1 MSLATDKLASN
12 NLAIGIDLGA
22 TKVAGALV
30 NEQGQT
36 VAEARALT
44 DPKAGVEQVVTR
56 IAEVVGNLLTQQA
69 ALGQATDGVMGVGI
83 GTPGLVDGKAGV
95 VRNAVNLGWTE
106 VMLAQQATEAIAT
119 HTKTPLP
126 VWIENDAN
134 SQAVGEF
141 IFGAGRGVES
151 FALVAIGTGLGGGMI
166 ANRQLIAGATYTAA
180 EMGHLSFDP
189 DGRPCVCGLRG
200 CVETVVSGP
209 GLVKTMHELLAQQR
223 SSTAQQSVLP
233 PKFQAE
239 DVVAAARN
247 GDTLAV
253 AALAETARWLGMALA
268 AYVALLNPA
277 RIIIGGGLGLSAFD
291 LLIPAAQIEL
301 ARRALPQSH
310 EHLQI
315 VPAQVTS
322 SAVGAAALV
331 WQNQSLHG

>member
-1 MSLATDKLASN
+1 MT
-12 NLAIGIDLGA
+12 LAIGIDLGA

-30 NEQGQT
+30 NNQGQAL
-36 VAEARALT
+36 AEARALT
-44 DPKAGVEQVVTR
+44 DPKAGVEQVVAR
-56 IAEVVGNLLTQQA
+56 IAEVVGNLLAQKA
-69 ALGQATDGVMGVGI
+69 EIGQAEEPVIGVGI

-119 HTKTPLP
+119 HTQTQLP

-151 FALVAIGTGLGGGMI
+151 FALVAIGTGLGGGII
-166 ANRQLIAGATYTAA
+166 ANRQLVAGATYTAA

-189 DGRPCVCGLRG
+189 EGRPCVCGLRG

-209 GLVKTMHELLAQQR
+209 GLVKTMRELLAQHR
-223 SSTAQQSVLP
+223 SAATLYTVLP
-233 PKFQAE
+233 SEFQAE
-239 DVVAAARN
+239 EVVAAARN
-247 GDTLAV
+247 GDALAL

-291 LLIPAAQIEL
+291 LLIPAARTEL
-301 ARRALPQSH
+301 ARRALLQGH
-310 EHLQI
+310 ERLQI

-331 WQNQSLHG
+331 WQNQ

>member
-56 IAEVVGNLLTQQA
+56 IAEVVGNLLAQQA
-69 ALGQATDGVMGVGI
+69 ALGQAIDGIMGVGI

-106 VMLAQQATEAIAT
+106 VLLAQQATEAIAI

-151 FALVAIGTGLGGGMI
+151 FALVAIGTGLGGGII

-223 SSTAQQSVLP
+223 SATAQQSALP
-233 PKFQAE
+233 SEFQAE

-277 RIIIGGGLGLSAFD
+277 RIIIGGGLGLSTFD
-291 LLIPAAQIEL
+291 LLIPAARTEL

-331 WQNQSLHG
+331 WQNQSLQG